1 MTWFSPEGTA
11 WTYASRRLITAR
23 LLTGALLWL
32 PFMAA
37 TVLWGVLAG
46 GWFWTPAVVVALVGV
61 WVTWLVVRQVTA
73 HAWAERDDDL
83 IVKRGRLFRS
93 VSVVPYG
100 RMQYVEVTAGPL
112 NRALGIASLQLHTAA
127 PATDARL
134 AGVPADQAA
143 RLRDRLTER
152 GEARLAGL

>member
-1 MTWFSPEGTA
+1 MTWFNPEGIE

-23 LLTGALLWL
+23 LITLGVVLLPLLVGA
-32 PFMAA
+32 AA
-37 TVLWGVLAG
+37 LGIAVG
-46 GWFWTPAVVVALVGV
+46 GWAWTPAAVLGLIAV
-61 WVTWLVVRQVTA
+61 WSSWLVVRQVTA

-93 VSVVPYG
+93 VSVIPYG
-100 RMQYVEVTAGPL
+100 RMQYVEVSAGPVA
-112 NRALGIASLQLHTAA
+112 RALGLASIQLRTAS
-127 PATDARL
+127 PGTDASL
-134 AGVPADQAA
+134 AGVPADEAA